1 MTVMIAARRR
11 LAAAAAALLLA
22 GLAACGSSGGGK
34 AKDALQAQVANSDI
48 AVGGPSRIVAGLFT
62 ADQRLVVFGTV
73 EMRFSYLG
81 TKQDAKAGAPPGP
94 PVKATYLPVPGSD
107 VPSPVPAKPQV
118 VGSSQARGA
127 YVGSAAFDKAGFW
140 QVEVSADVDGKSRKA
155 TSAFAV
161 NAKAALP
168 AVGDAALP
176 TDNLTLASTDVPL
189 TAVDSRANGGKV
201 PDPELHGTTI
211 AAALAAHRPV
221 VAVFATPVY
230 CVSRFCGP
238 VTDMVQ
244 ELAHDYGD
252 RASFVHVEI
261 WRDFQNQVLNKAASD
276 WLLRDGDLTEPWV
289 YVIGADGKVVAR
301 FDGVTTRAD
310 LEPLLKQLP
319 VIGAV

>member
-1 MTVMIAARRR
+1 MVAARRR
-11 LAAAAAALLLA
+11 SSLAAVALVLGALV
-22 GLAACGSSGGGK
+22 ACGSSGGDKGTN
-34 AKDALQAQVANSDI
+34 ALQAQVANSDL

-62 ADQRLVVFGTV
+62 ADQRLVVYGTV

-94 PVKATYLPVPGSD
+94 PVKGTYLPVPGTA

-118 VGSSQARGA
+118 VSGNEARGA
-127 YVGSAAFDKAGFW
+127 YVTSAAFDKAGFW
-140 QVEVSADVDGKSRKA
+140 QLEVSADVGGKARKA

-161 NAKAALP
+161 NAKPALP
-168 AVGDAALP
+168 AVGDPALA
-176 TDNLTLASTDVPL
+176 TENLTLASTDAPT

-211 AAALAAHRPV
+211 AAAVAAHRPV

-244 ELAHDYGD
+244 ELAHEYGD

-261 WRDFQNQVLNKAASD
+261 WRDFQNQVINKAAAE

-289 YVIGADGKVVAR
+289 YVIGADGKVAAR

-310 LEPLLKQLP
+310 VEPLLKQLP
-319 VIGAV
+319 VIGA